1 MTLKRKPVFR
11 IWVPGIPKSFQRKGS
26 KTRYIET
33 IQQAAK
39 EQVPYPV
46 KSGRIDI
53 EIFFVALSTMRAD
66 VDNIIKPILDALIDI
81 VYFDD
86 RQVRSVRAI
95 AIPPDDLMS
104 FHDANVK
111 AMDRLYKAKEFMID
125 IYHQIGILGPGSE
138 PDKLEYTQTHNM
150 GIKSTR

>member
-11 IWVPGIPKSFQRKGS
+11 IWVPGIPKSSQSKGA
-26 KTRYIET
+26 KTKYIHQ
-33 IQQAAK
+33 IQEATK
-39 EQVPYPV
+39 EQVPYPI

-66 VDNIIKPILDALIDI
+66 VDNIIKPILDALVDI

-86 RQVRSVRAI
+86 KQVRSVRAV
-95 AIPPDDLMS
+95 AIPPDDIMS
-104 FHDANVK
+104 FHNANVK

-138 PDKLEYTQTHNM
+138 PDK
-150 GIKSTR
+150 K

>member
-11 IWVPGIPKSFQRKGS
+11 IWIPGNPKSSQGKGTKS
-26 KTRYIET
+26 KYIQT
-33 IQQAAK
+33 IQDAAK

-86 RQVRSVRAI
+86 RQVRSVRAV
-95 AIPPDDLMS
+95 AIPPDDIMS
-104 FHDANVK
+104 FHNANRK
-111 AMDRLYKAKEFMID
+111 AMDRLYNGKEFMID

-138 PDKLEYTQTHNM
+138 LDKL
-150 GIKSTR
+150 